1 MGTRVRTSIDG
12 KPADWPAEV
21 REEFDRLM
29 AARPPANV
37 TDANY
42 FTPKPWVDEYNRGHK
57 DRGFVYTID
66 GRHVCIIKVP
76 V

>member
-1 MGTRVRTSIDG
+1 
-12 KPADWPAEV
+12 
-21 REEFDRLM
+21 
-29 AARPPANV
+29 
-37 TDANY
+37 
-42 FTPKPWVDEYNRGHK
+42 VDEYNRGHK